1 VIVLS
6 ERTLRAA
13 GLDAATAIGLMQ
25 PAEGELVVII
35 NNVHDRISS
44 PVVAEEPEA
53 TERLHAENL
62 KTAGF
67 DGGGVRHTYRA
78 SEPGGDELPTI
89 APTQPHGVSTRP
101 ALPASLEDIQAA
113 SQTAAHRL
121 GIPRLPERGV
131 TFRDL
136 QHVAAALGVEV
147 TLLPGDAV
155 RLQGKFGK
163 GEYGTFASAAA
174 ALNAR
179 TYTPGGT

>member
-1 VIVLS
+1 MIILS

-13 GLDAATAIGLMQ
+13 GLDYDTAVALVQ
-25 PAEGELVVII
+25 PRSDELVVHIMDW
-35 NNVHDRISS
+35 HDPDRTAAPPEPSEPESIEPYVGAPEAISS
-44 PVVAEEPEA
+44 LVQAAAPHNESDAYAPPLNSQ
-53 TERLHAENL
+53 R
-62 KTAGF
+62 
-67 DGGGVRHTYRA
+67 RA
-78 SEPGGDELPTI
+78 
-89 APTQPHGVSTRP
+89 

-113 SQTAAHRL
+113 SLTAAHRL

-131 TFRDL
+131 TLRDL

-179 TYTPGGT
+179 TYQPGGT